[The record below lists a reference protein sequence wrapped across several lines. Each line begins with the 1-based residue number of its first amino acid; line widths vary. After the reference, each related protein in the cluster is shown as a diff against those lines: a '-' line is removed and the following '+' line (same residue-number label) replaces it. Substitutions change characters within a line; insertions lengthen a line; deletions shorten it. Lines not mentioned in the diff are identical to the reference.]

1 MADNPYRPGAAH
13 APPYLAGRDAE
24 RREFSRLLTQTQVME
39 NLVLTGIRGVG
50 KTVLMRGELRK
61 EAVKNNWLWVTSD
74 ISEAVSIS
82 ENHLVTRLLTDL
94 NTFSGNW
101 EYTADERPPLDFTG
115 HPERRS
121 IRFDFET
128 IQALFEHQPGL
139 VADKLKHVL
148 LIAWRLMQQHRPN
161 QKGIVFAWD
170 EAQNLADRDK
180 DKQYPLSLL
189 LDVFSSLQS
198 QGVPFM
204 LLLTGLPPLFPK
216 LVASRTFAE
225 RMFRVLTVG
234 NLSRDESREAIIRPL
249 DKEPK
254 SIKDAFVQL
263 DGMIYARTKGYPYF
277 IQFWC
282 RELYD
287 YLTSASPQVDE
298 QGEHLLHRISRKLD
312 MDFFDGRWAQLTDR
326 QRDLLSVIA
335 RLENSAGEF
344 TVREI
349 VETSKS
355 TDQAFS
361 NSHANQML
369 TALFNKGMVFKN
381 RHGKYALAVPLLDEY
396 IRRRTGFAD

>member
-1 MADNPYRPGAAH
+1 MVDNPYRPGAAH

-24 RREFSRLLTQTQVME
+24 RREFSRLLAQKQILE

-50 KTVLMRGELRK
+50 KTVLMREELRK
-61 EAVKNNWLWVTSD
+61 EAVQNGWLWVASD

-82 ENHLVTRLLTDL
+82 EEHLVTRLLTDL

-101 EYTADERPPLDFTG
+101 EYTADERHPLGFTG
-115 HPERRS
+115 HSQRRS
-121 IRFDFET
+121 IRFNFET
-128 IQALFEHQPGL
+128 LRALFEHEPGL
-139 VADKLKHVL
+139 ASDKLKRVL
-148 LIAWRLMQQHRPN
+148 LVAWDLMRRHQPDK
-161 QKGIVFAWD
+161 KGIVFAWD
-170 EAQNLADRDK
+170 EAQNLADRGK

-198 QGVPFM
+198 QGAPFM

-225 RMFRVLTVG
+225 RMFRVMTLG
-234 NLSRDESREAIIRPL
+234 NLNRDESREAVTKPL
-249 DKEPK
+249 EQEPAY
-254 SIKDAFVQL
+254 IKDAFARL
-263 DGMIYARTKGYPYF
+263 GGMIYERTKGYPYF

-287 YLTSASPQVDE
+287 YLASATPPVDE
-298 QGEHLLHRISRKLD
+298 QGEHLLRRISRKLD
-312 MDFFDGRWAQLTDR
+312 MDFFEGRWAQLTDR

-335 RLENSAGEF
+335 GLENRAGEF

-355 TDQAFS
+355 TEQAFS

-396 IRRRTGFAD
+396 IRRRMKFAD

>member
-24 RREFSRLLTQTQVME
+24 RREFSRLLAQTQILE

-50 KTVLMRGELRK
+50 KTVLMREALRK
-61 EAVKNNWLWVTSD
+61 EAVKNNWLWVTND

-82 ENHLVTRLLTDL
+82 EDRVVVRLLTDL
-94 NTFSGNW
+94 NTFSSDW
-101 EYTADERPPLDFTG
+101 EYAASERHPLGFAD
-115 HPERRS
+115 HPERQA
-121 IRFDFET
+121 IRFNYET
-128 IQALFEHQPGL
+128 MRTLFEHQPGL
-139 VADKLKHVL
+139 ISDKLKQVL
-148 LIAWRLMQQHRPN
+148 LIAWDLMRRHLPN

-170 EAQNLADRDK
+170 EAQNLADQDK

-198 QGVPFM
+198 QGAPFM

-234 NLSRDESREAIIRPL
+234 NLSRKESREAIIRPL
-249 DKEPK
+249 DKESK
-254 SIKDAFVQL
+254 SIKDAFLQL
-263 DGMIYARTKGYPYF
+263 DGMIYERTKGYPYF

-287 YLTSASPQVDE
+287 YLTSASPRMSE
-298 QGEHLLHRISRKLD
+298 QGENLLHRISRKLD

-335 RLENSAGEF
+335 RLESSAGEF
-344 TVREI
+344 TVQEI

-355 TDQAFS
+355 TEQAFS

-381 RHGKYALAVPLLDEY
+381 RHGKYSLAVPLLDEY
-396 IRRRTGFAD
+396 IQRRMN

>member
-1 MADNPYRPGAAH
+1 MTDNPYRPGAAH
-13 APPYLAGRDAE
+13 APPYLAGRAAE
-24 RREFSRLLTQTQVME
+24 RREFSRLLKQTQILE

-50 KTVLMRGELRK
+50 KTVLMREELRK
-61 EAVKNNWLWVTSD
+61 DAVKNDWLWVTSD

-82 ENHLVTRLLTDL
+82 EDRLVTRLLTDL

-101 EYTADERPPLDFTG
+101 EYTANERPPLGFTG
-115 HPERRS
+115 HSERRS
-121 IRFDFET
+121 VRFNFET
-128 IQALFEHQPGL
+128 MQALFEQQPGL
-139 VADKLKHVL
+139 ASDKLKQVL
-148 LIAWRLMQQHRPN
+148 LVAWDLMQRHHPN

-170 EAQNLADRDK
+170 EAQNLADRRR

-198 QGVPFM
+198 RGAPFM

-234 NLSRDESREAIIRPL
+234 NLNREESREAVIKPL
-249 DKEPK
+249 DMEPAR
-254 SIKDAFVQL
+254 IKDAFARL
-263 DGMIYARTKGYPYF
+263 DGLIYERTKGYPYF

-287 YLTSASPQVDE
+287 YLATAPSPVDE
-298 QGEHLLHRISRKLD
+298 QGAHLLRRISRKLD
-312 MDFFDGRWAQLTDR
+312 MDFFEGRWAQLTDR

-349 VETSKS
+349 VETSQS
-355 TDQAFS
+355 TARAFS

-369 TALFNKGMVFKN
+369 TALFNKGLVFKN

-396 IRRRTGFAD
+396 IRRRMHSAD